1 MDENGYILTDFRMQ
15 TSIPGLY
22 AVGDVRQQL
31 ARQVTNAV
39 GDGTTAAI
47 AADKYIEQLHDKATA
62 ATAGR

>member
-1 MDENGYILTDFRMQ
+1 V
-15 TSIPGLY
+15 PGIF

-47 AADKYIEQLHDKATA
+47 AADKYLEELHDRAQA
-62 ATAGR
+62 APA